1 VKVNS
6 FSIIVNATRQDSNY
20 AVYFGGGSLLETT
33 YPIAME
39 IAGSTAL
46 WTRPDSGDCPTS
58 YPAPTYSAVKGI
70 FESILW
76 GPAVEVIPTKVEIC
90 KPVQYHSYV
99 TNYGGPLRSN
109 KACANGSNYQLLATV
124 LTDVC
129 YKIFADVKPNREKQM
144 LPDSALRWDAKTTS
158 PGHAYQ
164 AIFNRRL
171 KRGQCYSIP
180 VLGWKEFTPQYFG
193 PLRDDTRV
201 LDSMEIIN
209 IPSMLRM
216 VFGGGYRSPVTFVFD
231 QEVVVSKGCLVYEK
245 GDGYA

>member
-1 VKVNS
+1 MDSSFIYSKCNVLVVNERKGV
-6 FSIIVNATRQDSNY
+6 F
-20 AVYFGGGSLLETT
+20 LLEIT

-70 FESILW
+70 FESVLW
-76 GPAVEVIPTKVEIC
+76 GPAVDVIPTKVEIC

-109 KACANGSNYQLLATV
+109 KACATGSNYQLLATV
-124 LTDVC
+124 LIDVC
-129 YKIFADVKPNREKQM
+129 YKLYADVKPNREKQM
-144 LPDSALRWDAKTTS
+144 LPDSALQWDAKTTS

-201 LDSMEIIN
+201 LDSMEVIN

-216 VFGGGYRSPVTFVFD
+216 VFSGGYRSPVTFVFD
-231 QEVVVSKGCLVYEK
+231 QEVVVEKGCLDYEK
-245 GDGYA
+245 GYGHA